1 MTEPLAK
8 RRRLDSGVHKPFV
21 SPLKHR
27 PSDPTATPPPKAAS
41 NAGIFK
47 KPALPSTPGRA
58 SNIATPTPL
67 RTVHTPINKLTSV
80 NTTTTTPSSAST
92 HSTIALQSQLTALR
106 TSLDTLRQ
114 AQRLL
119 TPKPTSTSNSNDS
132 DLASLTSKWQ
142 AATRL
147 AVEELYTS
155 AVERMNRLGGVSA
168 WREGERQKKER
179 MEEWRRDDERIEE
192 ERVLSELDRELV
204 GQIGGGG
211 TGESDDDDRDS
222 GDDKGG
228 RKRARK
234 SERKAEE
241 AELKAAR
248 EEMVAARTEA
258 RAIARAEREED
269 GYEAEQKRE
278 EEEMDR
284 ARGLVGDDNDVS
296 TPTRLILMCCIAEE
310 CEDER
315 EKEKRC

>member
-1 MTEPLAK
+1 MADSIAK

-27 PSDPTATPPPKAAS
+27 VSDSTATPPLKVSS
-41 NAGIFK
+41 NAGVFK
-47 KPALPSTPGRA
+47 KPALPSTPGSAA
-58 SNIATPTPL
+58 SRRPSTGSTPTPL
-67 RTVHTPINKLTSV
+67 RASHTPTNKPVTNNTFTS
-80 NTTTTTPSSAST
+80 TTDPSSV

-119 TPKPTSTSNSNDS
+119 SRTGGDS
-132 DLASLTSKWQ
+132 DLSSLRDKWQ

-179 MEEWRRDDERIEE
+179 MEEWRRDDERMEE
-192 ERVLSELDRELV
+192 ERVLSEMDRELV

-211 TGESDDDDRDS
+211 ADSDEDDDKD
-222 GDDKGG
+222 G

-234 SERKAEE
+234 SERRAEKA
-241 AELKAAR
+241 ALQAAR

-258 RAIARAEREED
+258 REIARAEMVED

-278 EEEMDR
+278 AEEMDR
-284 ARGLVGDDNDVS
+284 AKGLVGDDDDVS
-296 TPTRLILMCCIAEE
+296 ICKMDTTC
-310 CEDER
+310 
-315 EKEKRC
+315 